1 MIHLIIQVD
10 DLLNL
15 LNSLIIDQKDQI
27 PNNAIDEDEDFIE
40 QQTLVARLINL
51 IQGETPDQIYLV

>member
-1 MIHLIIQVD
+1 
-10 DLLNL
+10 
-15 LNSLIIDQKDQI
+15 LIIDQKDQI